1 MPRWLPWRGLCS
13 RDLGRALGCSRS
25 HRGPSAGTKAGR
37 AAPNSGRLMLGRGR
51 LVGKPGLGVGVG
63 GGGRGGHSCS
73 AGWASRAPRAR
84 GCAVSGGDTEQW
96 DPDPRSSAGSLAVGN
111 SPMGNGPGGGAG
123 PRLWPLPVRGE
134 GVKGREHQAPTE
146 VEGEGLEAGS
156 LVLSGQGPPL
166 LSPSSSPPPP
176 PPAGSGHRCGGHGL
190 SPPCWLLSVRPRG
203 VVLRGR
209 ERDAPSSH
217 PGGREGWG
225 APRAPSCPP
234 GCRVAGGPPAP
245 GGPPAHSHV
254 RAAAG
259 SEAAAP

>member
-1 MPRWLPWRGLCS
+1 MPRWLPWRAVCS

-51 LVGKPGLGVGVG
+51 LVGKPGLGVGVVGREATHALQAGLPGHQEPG
-63 GGGRGGHSCS
+63 G
-73 AGWASRAPRAR
+73 ALSRAEILSSGILTPAPLRAK
-84 GCAVSGGDTEQW
+84 E
-96 DPDPRSSAGSLAVGN
+96 N

-166 LSPSSSPPPP
+166 LSPSSPPPP

-190 SPPCWLLSVRPRG
+190 SPPCWLRSVRPRG